1 MNKDSNKTLK
11 NQQFVPYF
19 KELRKKYPS
28 LFHLDILI
36 YGEIYYKNNLKQG
49 CFAGNEFFAEEFN
62 ESVLTI
68 KRSIARL
75 VEVGLVSRVITS
87 GSKRRLYIIDQG
99 ITDDMVG
106 ITDDMVGITDDMVGY
121 HTRYGGVSHTIW
133 SGITDDMVEEKNK
146 ENNKE
151 KNKDNNQ
158 YNNNISKNLD
168 LVEVLDGGSIISN
181 LNIPTNTPTGGDL
194 IPGND
199 DGIDISDLIKP
210 EVIIPLEEKIEGN
223 KIKPSTK
230 EESSD
235 IVIGNIDD
243 VFSYEEKN
251 NALNYTSTKEESEI
265 DIEYLNILSKEELEA
280 ELKKLKN

>member
-1 MNKDSNKTLK
+1 
-11 NQQFVPYF
+11 
-19 KELRKKYPS
+19 
-28 LFHLDILI
+28 
-36 YGEIYYKNNLKQG
+36 
-49 CFAGNEFFAEEFN
+49 
-62 ESVLTI
+62 
-68 KRSIARL
+68 
-75 VEVGLVSRVITS
+75 
-87 GSKRRLYIIDQG
+87 
-99 ITDDMVG
+99 VG

-121 HTRYGGVSHTIW
+121 HTRYGGVSQMIW

-168 LVEVLDGGSIISN
+168 LVEVLDGGNITSTLNPSN
-181 LNIPTNTPTGGDL
+181 STPEGGDL

-210 EVIIPLEEKIEGN
+210 EVIIPLEEKIEAN

-243 VFSYEEKN
+243 VFSYEEKK